1 MDYLLFRL
9 YGPLASWGEIAVGA
23 TRHTASYPSK
33 SAIVGLMAA
42 ALGIKRSDTEGQHQ
56 MQQGYAIAV
65 EVYAQGSLL
74 RDYHTTQV
82 PDSVGKI
89 RYRTR
94 RDELVLG
101 KERIQATNGTILST
115 REYRSDALALVAVR
129 ALTNAP
135 YDLQIVKNDLNKPK
149 FHLYL
154 GRKSCPLAA
163 PLHPQ
168 IVSRQNYFEAFKAYR
183 HKQLLPVHTNDT
195 EGLSNRDVYWLQLGK
210 QRHYYWEGEPDD
222 FSDEVDLERMQ
233 TRTRHDQPLSRARW
247 QFSPRQEHYLFLAGG
262 E

>member
-9 YGPLASWGEIAVGA
+9 YGPMASWGEIAVGA
-23 TRHTASYPSK
+23 TRHTANYPSK

-42 ALGIKRSDTEGQHQ
+42 ALGIKRSDVENQRQ
-56 MQQGYAIAV
+56 MQQCYAIAI

-82 PDSVGKI
+82 PDSVGKF

-94 RDELVLG
+94 RDELLLG
-101 KERIQATNGTILST
+101 KDRLGTILSS
-115 REYRSDALALVAVR
+115 REYRSDALALVAVK
-129 ALTNAP
+129 ALANAP
-135 YDLQIVKNDLNKPK
+135 YDLLTIQNHLNKPK

-168 IVSRQNYFEAFKAYR
+168 IVSQHNYYEVFKAYQ
-183 HKQLLPVHTNDT
+183 HKQLLPVYADDAG
-195 EGLSNRDVYWLQLGK
+195 GLSNRDIYWLQLGK
-210 QRHYYWEGEPDD
+210 QRHYYWEGETDD
-222 FSDEVDLERMQ
+222 FSSEVDLGRMQ
-233 TRTRHDQPLSRARW
+233 TRTRHDQPLSRVRW
-247 QFSPRQEHYLFLAGG
+247 QFSSRQEHYLYMAGG